1 MIKPG
6 SLRFSKTGFFREIKN
21 INRKNGVIKLRIT
34 LKRQNRVLTV
44 YLKGE
49 LDHHAVSKVKETIDL
64 QLVKMP
70 VSQLILDMSAV
81 TFMDSSGVGLIV
93 GRFNKMKSLGGSMKI
108 KNPGFSILKVLQ
120 MSGLSRLMEIS

>member
-1 MIKPG
+1 M
-6 SLRFSKTGFFREIKN
+6 LE
-21 INRKNGVIKLRIT
+21 IT

-70 VSQLILDMSAV
+70 LSQLILDMSAV
-81 TFMDSSGVGLIV
+81 SFMDSSGIGLIV
-93 GRFNKMKSLGGSMKI
+93 GRYNKMKCLGGSMKI
-108 KNPGFSILKVLQ
+108 KNPGLNILKVLK
-120 MSGLSRLMEIS
+120 MSGLSKLMEIS

>member
-1 MIKPG
+1 M
-6 SLRFSKTGFFREIKN
+6 LE
-21 INRKNGVIKLRIT
+21 IT

-70 VSQLILDMSAV
+70 LSQLILDMSAV
-81 TFMDSSGVGLIV
+81 SFMDSSGIC
-93 GRFNKMKSLGGSMKI
+93 S
-108 KNPGFSILKVLQ
+108 Q
-120 MSGLSRLMEIS
+120 

>member
-1 MIKPG
+1 M
-6 SLRFSKTGFFREIKN
+6 
-21 INRKNGVIKLRIT
+21 KLDIT